1 MQATGRVRTE
11 TVFSERS
18 VRKSLLLS
26 AAAAGATAS
35 RSNGAGV
42 PDIYRDMLVAADIAP
57 SEPERPL
64 KKRRPP
70 GARRP
75 ELSGPGPASKAAA
88 AATAASKGRRE
99 PQRIDDKTGAG
110 VADNDSDESDSD
122 EIEFED
128 VALPDPTIQTMER
141 DSDEEEDDDEDE
153 EPIQFED
160 VDLTLMNSFGLGD
173 VQEEEKTPKV
183 LELDLAAAQSKQR
196 RQVAERRKPI
206 NREEKDRRIVVHK
219 THLLCLLA
227 HVSQRNRWC
236 NDPVTQRNLRPLLSS
251 KTIDYLN
258 PSTELTQFGRTNSLK
273 RGLEDVMTKFK
284 TRYKITER
292 GMRRALWA
300 EKEEHLKNYQLPDDI
315 ETPPEKSDFREMAT
329 TLEGSRD
336 VGAQLFCALLRSAGV
351 EARLVC
357 SLQPLAC
364 TPGAPP
370 MGKPPKSRGRLS
382 LEEQYAR
389 IPKYDSSFESPVA
402 APSPLSARR
411 RLGHPNAAAFNAP
424 VMTGPVASSSSLA
437 PQKIRESP
445 FPIYWVEVLD
455 EAHQK
460 WQPVDPIVTESFWR
474 PQKLE
479 PPANDR
485 ENCMTYV
492 VAFEADGTA
501 RDVTRRYAKA
511 YNAKT
516 RKMRVESVGD
526 RGDRWWR
533 KALRAYSR
541 DYATDMDQIESNEL
555 NNLEAREP
563 MPRNVADFKDHPV
576 YALERH
582 LRRNE
587 VLVPGASAAG
597 TVGAGSTGPL
607 EKIYRRRD
615 VRVARTREKW
625 YRMGRTIRENEIPV
639 KFVPKRVR
647 KDNLFGGDDD
657 DDDDDDDDESRMDD
671 TGAAAGN
678 PLYTIE
684 QTELYKAPPVVDG
697 RVPKNRFGN
706 LDVYVPSMVPEG
718 GAYVADEYGARAA
731 FMLGIDYAPALTG
744 FQFRGRQGTAVL
756 HGVVVPA
763 ENEDAVRAVI
773 EGLKDEEAEFARA
786 MRSREVLRAWKRM
799 LMNLRRI
806 WAGVG
811 SDDDEEEAQQASK
824 SQHNDYG
831 HDMAVDGHDVGDAEA
846 DEDDDTQGGF
856 MREAPSS
863 NGHGEGEQQDLEVDL
878 AADSDEEE
886 GGGFMIDDDYAGG
899 FIVE

>member
-1 MQATGRVRTE
+1 
-11 TVFSERS
+11 
-18 VRKSLLLS
+18 
-26 AAAAGATAS
+26 
-35 RSNGAGV
+35 
-42 PDIYRDMLVAADIAP
+42 MLVAADIAP

-70 GARRP
+70 GARRA
-75 ELSGPGPASKAAA
+75 ELVESSGAKAEDGGSRGKQNTETSSPDRQPNRAAVANARKASDVENH
-88 AATAASKGRRE
+88 S
-99 PQRIDDKTGAG
+99 DD
-110 VADNDSDESDSD
+110 DEGD
-122 EIEFED
+122 EETIEFED
-128 VALPDPTIQTMER
+128 VALPNATIQTMER
-141 DSDEEEDDDEDE
+141 DTDEEYDSEEDE
-153 EPIQFED
+153 EQVQLED
-160 VDLTLMNSFGLGD
+160 VDLNLINSFGLAD
-173 VQEEEKTPKV
+173 VKQEESKPQV
-183 LELDLAAAQSKQR
+183 LELDLAAAQSKER
-196 RQVAERRKPI
+196 RKVAERRKPI

-227 HVSQRNRWC
+227 HVSLRNRWC
-236 NDPVTQRNLRPLLSS
+236 NDPVVQKNLRPLLSN
-251 KTIDYLN
+251 KTIKYLN

-273 RGLEDVMTKFK
+273 QGLEDVMNKFK

-315 ETPPEKSDFREMAT
+315 ETPPEVGDFREAAT
-329 TLEGSRD
+329 VLEGSRD
-336 VGAQLFCALLRSAGV
+336 MGAQLFCALLRSAGV

-370 MGKPPKSRGRLS
+370 MGKPVKSRGRLS

-389 IPKYDSSFESPVA
+389 IPKYDTSYESPA
-402 APSPLSARR
+402 KAPSLLSGRQ

-424 VMTGPVASSSSLA
+424 IVTGPAVSSSSFT
-437 PQKIRESP
+437 PKKIKESQ

-460 WQPVDPIVTESFWR
+460 WQPVDPLVTDSYWR

-485 ENCMTYV
+485 ENCMTYA

-587 VLVPGASAAG
+587 VLIPGASAAG

-615 VRVARTREKW
+615 VRTARTKEKW
-625 YRMGRTIRENEIPV
+625 YRMGREVRGDEIPV
-639 KFVPKRVR
+639 KFVPKRFKR
-647 KDNLFGGDDD
+647 ESLFG
-657 DDDDDDDDESRMDD
+657 DDDDDESRMDEV
-671 TGAAAGN
+671 GN

-684 QTELYKAPPVVDG
+684 QTELYRAPPVVNG

-706 LDVYVPSMVPEG
+706 LDIYVPSMVPEG
-718 GAYVADEYGARAA
+718 GAYVAEEYGARAA

-744 FQFRGRQGTAVL
+744 FSFKGRQGTAVL
-756 HGVVVPA
+756 HGAVVPA
-763 ENEDAVRAVI
+763 ENEEAVRAVVA
-773 EGLKDEEAEFARA
+773 GLKDEEAEFTRE
-786 MRSREVLRAWKRM
+786 MRTREALRAWKRM
-799 LMNLRRI
+799 LMNLRVRQRI
-806 WAGVG
+806 WAGVDPDEEKQE
-811 SDDDEEEAQQASK
+811 DDDS
-824 SQHNDYG
+824 
-831 HDMAVDGHDVGDAEA
+831 HDVEVAT
-846 DEDDDTQGGF
+846 DEEQTGEEDGDDTQGGGF
-856 MREAPSS
+856 MQEAPSRS
-863 NGHGEGEQQDLEVDL
+863 RGQEHKQQQRQMAAMEVDL
-878 AADSDEEE
+878 DADSDDEEE
-886 GGGFMIDDDYAGG
+886 GGGFMVDEDYAGG
-899 FIVE
+899 FIVD